1 MASAPALGAGDR
13 EFESPRPDQYYLK
26 FEVVFV
32 TSNSLLNRLATGAI
46 VKSNVETLSPTRV
59 KISVEVAFEE
69 LSSHIADAYKKLA
82 SQINVPGF
90 RKGKVPAAMIEQRVG
105 RAAVLDEAINSALPE
120 FYGQAAREHSLLV
133 IGRPVVDIKE
143 FKDNEK
149 LEFTVEVSVRPE
161 VTLPDFSKITVT
173 VDNAEVTDA
182 DLNEQIDEL
191 RARFGTLHTVERA
204 TKSGD
209 FVTVDL
215 TARINGE
222 EVDGGKANDISY
234 EVGSNRMIDGLDEAL
249 VGMSAGDVKV
259 FTTQLVGQQEGETGD
274 VEIKLKVVKERELP
288 PVDDAFAKLA
298 SEFDTIEELKKD
310 FTERL
315 TRLKNLEQGAQ
326 ARDLLVE
333 KLLADL
339 SIEVPDDLV
348 LEEVNSHLEG
358 EGRLED
364 AVHRAE
370 VDKEVR
376 DSIKSE
382 FLLDSIVKAE
392 DVQITEI
399 ELTDYLV
406 RMSQRYG
413 MGPEQFAQEL
423 QKAGQITQV
432 IAEVTRAKALASVL
446 GRISVEDKSGKKIV
460 LEDLRTPQAAAAEA
474 SAE

>member
-1 MASAPALGAGDR
+1 M
-13 EFESPRPDQYYLK
+13 
-26 FEVVFV
+26 
-32 TSNSLLNRLATGAI
+32 
-46 VKSNVETLSPTRV
+46 KSTVETLSPTRV
-59 KISVEVAFEE
+59 KLSVEVPFEE
-69 LSSHIADAYKKLA
+69 LSPYIADAFKKLA

-90 RKGKVPAAMIEQRVG
+90 RKGKVPAAMVEQRVG

-120 FYGQAAREHSLLV
+120 FYGQAAREKELLV

-149 LEFTVEVSVRPE
+149 LEFTVEVSIRPE
-161 VTLPDFSKITVT
+161 VTLPDFSKITIT
-173 VDNAEVTDA
+173 VDNAEVTDEA
-182 DLNEQIDEL
+182 LNEQIDEL

-204 TKSGD
+204 TKNGD

-249 VGMSAGDVKV
+249 IGMSAGDTKT
-259 FTTQLVGQQEGETGD
+259 FTTQLVGQQEGENGD
-274 VEIKLKVVKERELP
+274 VFIALKVVKERELP

-315 TRLKNLEQGAQ
+315 LRLKKLEQGAQ

-333 KLLADL
+333 KLLGDL
-339 SIEVPDDLV
+339 TIEVPDDLV

-376 DSIKSE
+376 DGIKSE

-392 DVQITEI
+392 DVQITEV

-413 MGPEQFAQEL
+413 MAPEQFAQEL

-446 GRISVEDKSGKKIV
+446 GRISVVDKSGAKIE
-460 LEDLRTPQAAAAEA
+460 LEELRTPQAAAAEA

>member
-1 MASAPALGAGDR
+1 M
-13 EFESPRPDQYYLK
+13 
-26 FEVVFV
+26 
-32 TSNSLLNRLATGAI
+32 
-46 VKSNVETLSPTRV
+46 KSNVETLSPTRV
-59 KISVEVAFEE
+59 KLAVDVTFEE
-69 LSSHIADAYKKLA
+69 LSPYIADAYKKLA

-105 RAAVLDEAINSALPE
+105 RAAVLDEAINSALPV
-120 FYGQAAREHSLLV
+120 FYGQAVREADLLV
-133 IGRPVVDIKE
+133 IGRPEVDIKE
-143 FKDNEK
+143 FNDNEN
-149 LEFTVEVSVRPE
+149 LSFTAEVSIRPE

-173 VDNAEVTDA
+173 VDNAAVTDA
-182 DLNEQIDEL
+182 DIDEQIDEL

-204 TKSGD
+204 TQTGD

-234 EVGSNRMIDGLDEAL
+234 EVGSNRMIDGLDDAL
-249 VGMSAGDVKV
+249 VGMSAGDEKT
-259 FTTQLVGQQEGETGD
+259 FTTQLVGQKDDESGD
-274 VEIKLKVVKERELP
+274 VAIALKVVKERELP

-298 SEFDTIEELKKD
+298 SEFDTIAELKAD

-315 TRLKNLEQGAQ
+315 TRLKKLEQGAQ

-339 SIEVPDDLV
+339 TIEVPDDVV
-348 LEEVNSHLEG
+348 LEEVNNHLEG
-358 EGRLED
+358 EGRLDD

-399 ELTDYLV
+399 ELTEYLV

-432 IAEVTRAKALASVL
+432 IAEVTRAKALASALARITVL
-446 GRISVEDKSGKKIV
+446 DQSGATIE
-460 LEDLRTPQAAAAEA
+460 LEELRTPAAAKAEA
-474 SAE
+474 DAE

>member
-1 MASAPALGAGDR
+1 M
-13 EFESPRPDQYYLK
+13 
-26 FEVVFV
+26 
-32 TSNSLLNRLATGAI
+32 
-46 VKSNVETLSPTRV
+46 KSTVETLSPTRV
-59 KISVEVAFEE
+59 KLSVEVAFEE
-69 LSSHIADAYKKLA
+69 LSPYIAEAFKKLA

-90 RKGKVPAAMIEQRVG
+90 RKGKVPAAMVEQRVG
-105 RAAVLDEAINSALPE
+105 RPAILDEAINAALPE
-120 FYGQAAREHSLLV
+120 FYGQAAREHELLV

-149 LEFTVEVSVRPE
+149 LDFTVEVSIRPE
-161 VTLPDFSKITVT
+161 VTLPDFSKITIT
-173 VDNAEVTDA
+173 VDNAEVTDEA
-182 DLNEQIDEL
+182 LNEQIDEL

-204 TKSGD
+204 TKNGD

-249 VGMSAGDVKV
+249 IGMSAGDTKT
-259 FTTQLVGQQEGETGD
+259 FTTQLVGQQDGEEGD
-274 VEIKLKVVKERELP
+274 VFIALKVVKERELP

-310 FTERL
+310 FTDRL
-315 TRLKNLEQGAQ
+315 LRLKKLEQGAQ

-339 SIEVPDDLV
+339 TIEVPDDLV

-376 DSIKSE
+376 DGIKSE
-382 FLLDSIVKAE
+382 FLLDSIVKTE
-392 DVQITEI
+392 DVQITEV

-446 GRISVEDKSGKKIV
+446 GRIAVVDKSGAKIE
-460 LEDLRTPQAAAAEA
+460 LEELRTPQAAAAEA

>member
-1 MASAPALGAGDR
+1 M
-13 EFESPRPDQYYLK
+13 
-26 FEVVFV
+26 
-32 TSNSLLNRLATGAI
+32 
-46 VKSNVETLSPTRV
+46 KSTVETLSPTRV
-59 KISVEVAFEE
+59 KLSVEVPFEE
-69 LSSHIADAYKKLA
+69 LSPYIADAFKKLA

-90 RKGKVPAAMIEQRVG
+90 RKGKVPAAMVEQRVG

-120 FYGQAAREHSLLV
+120 FYGQAAREKELLV

-149 LEFTVEVSVRPE
+149 LEFTVEVSIRPE
-161 VTLPDFSKITVT
+161 VTLPDFSKITIT
-173 VDNAEVTDA
+173 VDNAEVTDEA
-182 DLNEQIDEL
+182 LNEQIDEL

-204 TKSGD
+204 TKNGD

-249 VGMSAGDVKV
+249 IGMSAGDTKT
-259 FTTQLVGQQEGETGD
+259 FTTQLVGQQEGENGD
-274 VEIKLKVVKERELP
+274 VFIALKVVKERELP

-298 SEFDTIEELKKD
+298 SEFDSIDELKKD

-315 TRLKNLEQGAQ
+315 LRLKKLEQGAQ

-339 SIEVPDDLV
+339 TIEVPDDLV

-376 DSIKSE
+376 DGIKSE
-382 FLLDSIVKAE
+382 FLLDSIVKTE
-392 DVQITEI
+392 DVQITEV

-413 MGPEQFAQEL
+413 MAPEQFAQEL

-446 GRISVEDKSGKKIV
+446 GRITVVDKSGAKV
-460 LEDLRTPQAAAAEA
+460 ELEELRTPQAAAAEA